1 MAKTTNS
8 RKKNKLNPN
17 VLDRL
22 FHSAPAE
29 WHVQK
34 GTMPRTA
41 GKIIT
46 NIGTISSIELPND
59 WEEGVSEYNRLGQSV
74 CLEFHPANDPAVR
87 YFFFYRGLPV
97 DPLDGQN
104 FTEILRLPPH
114 VLSVEE
120 LEKIKPLL
128 RGKENS
134 NDFEILSMQSAD
146 LNGVRIIALT
156 GIYIEDQKPMMS
168 IFINGGLDGRIVQ
181 EIEYQAPMNSY
192 VNYLP
197 IAQQSMQTITWK

>member
-8 RKKNKLNPN
+8 RKKQNKLN

-29 WHVQK
+29 WHVEK
-34 GTMPRTA
+34 GKVPGNA
-41 GKIIT
+41 GKVIT
-46 NIGTISSIELPND
+46 NIGPISSIKLPHD
-59 WEEGVSEYNRLGQSV
+59 WEEGVSQYHRLGQSA

-87 YFFFYRGLPV
+87 FFFFYRGLPV

-104 FTEILRLPPH
+104 FTEILNSPPH
-114 VLSVEE
+114 VL
-120 LEKIKPLL
+120 I
-128 RGKENS
+128 RGKENPS
-134 NDFEILSMQSAD
+134 DFEILGMESAD
-146 LNGVRIIALT
+146 LNGVRILALT

-168 IFINGGLDGRIVQ
+168 ILINGGLEGSIVQ

-192 VNYLP
+192 VNYLSL
-197 IAQQSMQTITWK
+197 AQQSMQTITWK